1 MVTRKKPFPPPPNTL
16 LVRIYVTESRARLAR
31 VLELLHQSRRIKGLT
46 AFRGVAGFGSSGSY
60 FMEGDDA
67 GDPPMVL
74 EFFDDADSADAT
86 VAFVTS
92 LIAPHHIVVIPVTSL
107 PLAAA

>member
-1 MVTRKKPFPPPPNTL
+1 MAPRTKPVPPLPNTL
-16 LVRIYVTESRARLAR
+16 LVRIYVTESRARLQR
-31 VLELLHQSRRIKGLT
+31 VLVLLHESRRIKGLT
-46 AFRGVAGFGSSGSY
+46 AFRGVAGFGSAGSY
-60 FMEGDDA
+60 FMEGDDP

-74 EFFDDADSADAT
+74 EFFDNADSADAT

-107 PLAAA
+107 PLTPA